1 MSSAN
6 NTFIGRVTG
15 FDTDADPLLYSIVTL
30 DGCPVRMNSSGH
42 VLVDRDAGL
51 LNFEAKSLYTMV
63 VSLMEVSNAMGALQY
78 ATQGNV
84 TLFLRVVDVNEAPTF
99 SALPTGYSVNEEA
112 VNYTTV
118 VPSLG
123 GSFIVVTDED
133 GGNLTSLV
141 IAVRSSAVGFS
152 SSYFEIV
159 RSSDNGTCRGGDNCI
174 LRVVL
179 NRPAMDYDAGMR
191 GVNVSLTV
199 TDSKGAFTTA
209 SNFTVVVND
218 INQGPLSVVCY
229 AFVCALELVVTALCI
244 VVARYAHVLRSA
256 VLHAVPDDEHDDPRE
271 QV

>member
-1 MSSAN
+1 
-6 NTFIGRVTG
+6 
-15 FDTDADPLLYSIVTL
+15 VTL

-84 TLFLRVVDVNEAPTF
+84 TLFLRVVDVNEAPMF
-99 SALPTGYSVNEEA
+99 SVLPTGYSVDEEA

-118 VPSLG
+118 VPSSG

-133 GGNLTSLV
+133 GGNSSSLALS
-141 IAVRSSAVGFS
+141 IRSSAVGFS

-159 RSSDNGTCRGGDNCI
+159 RVSDNGTCRGGDNCI

-179 NRPAMDYDAGMR
+179 NRPAMDYDAGLT

-199 TDSKGAFTTA
+199 TDSNGAFTTA

-218 INQGPLSVVCY
+218 INQGMLRA
-229 AFVCALELVVTALCI
+229 AFDALFCALKWVVTASCHMMIRVRMLP
-244 VVARYAHVLRSA
+244 VFLLLRCSA